1 VYSHESARKRSN
13 LSHILAV
20 ISQQVSFVQEGDVD
34 IAQLDELEGGAL
46 SRLEEKLLIVVI
58 STK

>member
-1 VYSHESARKRSN
+1 MYSHESARKRFN

-20 ISQQVSFVQEGDVD
+20 ISQQVSFVQERHVY

-58 STK
+58 ST